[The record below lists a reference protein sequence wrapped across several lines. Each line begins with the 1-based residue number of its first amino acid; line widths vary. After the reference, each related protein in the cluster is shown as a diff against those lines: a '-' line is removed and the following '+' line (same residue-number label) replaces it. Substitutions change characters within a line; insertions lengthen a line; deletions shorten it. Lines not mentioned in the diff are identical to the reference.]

1 MSSVPLK
8 LKDSAAPTELQQM
21 STTEENYLAYQ
32 VGLGFAALDSSSVNQ
47 LGVNLT
53 GSNRTVGTFTDTSYD
68 SAIGTHS
75 NLLSLTQTDTIV
87 RQKTGTIGVS
97 NTDYRVPISMR
108 DSGGQSI
115 IDEMNDT
122 KLNPLLD
129 RVASRIYTSD
139 YPGTYKLATSAPSG
153 DYSVNLA
160 NVMTDTRSDGHSLT
174 YNIYKRNTM
183 TAPTTVRPFAIKR
196 SSGRTGTYQGLQAMT
211 DAQIK
216 YTLGLNIRNRISA
229 TANSVGSYKLLS
241 SATGTPTNA
250 GFAGTWQAKGTA
262 TDTRQD
268 LTLADYTR
276 SRSSTYSRTR
286 SSAFTADYT
295 RTRASTYLRSSTTS
309 RSSTYSATY
318 TKTRTSNYSPAFVG
332 DYIGN
337 FTTTTGATFSRT
349 RGSTLT
355 YLGNYTGDFTGNYGN
370 TLSYLGEY
378 TNNFIGNYLGQDFL
392 SSYSRTLYVSVDQET
407 FYFTGNFATAYA
419 GTYTGNFT
427 RTSTVGVSY
436 QRNST
441 NTFTGNYTRLASYV
455 GNYSNTFTTESTR
468 NSQRITANTYVRQRI
483 DTYTGDFTRDRQT
496 NFARNFT
503 GNYTG
508 DFTGNF
514 TGDYTRNFTGNYTR
528 NFTRAYSRTVF
539 TRSFST
545 YQTGKGIWQYSSA
558 SYVGAPQYYS
568 RNFSRNF
575 MRYRALGTYVGDF
588 TGNYVGGGSSSGPFG
603 SGTISSNNGYYWKI
617 TEFYAAGDYE
627 AYLQIKWNGS
637 IVYQSGNDPSI
648 PGVTTIT
655 VNGVTY
661 TRGSEYDSNFAIAM
675 HQVSATGQPVDYTRT
690 STRNSTRTESYQR
703 TRATAFSQTF
713 AGAYARN
720 YTGNFVGNYARDFQR
735 TVQESFTGA
744 SSFTRDFA
752 GNFVGD
758 YARNFTAQFT
768 GDYARNFAGNYAG
781 NYSRNYLG
789 NYARTFAGNYTG
801 TTIGASPVNI
811 ETYTLYVRVV

>member
-47 LGVNLT
+47 LGINLT

-75 NLLSLTQTDTIV
+75 NLLTLTQTDTIV

-139 YPGTYKLATSAPSG
+139 YPGTYKLATSAPSS

-268 LTLADYTR
+268 LTIADYTR
-276 SRSSTYSRTR
+276 SRSSTYSKTR

-355 YLGNYTGDFTGNYGN
+355 YLGEYTGDFTGNYGN

-378 TNNFIGNYLGQDFL
+378 TNNFTGNYLGQDYLTQF
-392 SSYSRTLYVSVDQET
+392 SRTLYVSVDQET
-407 FYFTGNFATAYA
+407 FYYTGDFATAYA
-419 GTYTGNFT
+419 GTYTGNFA

-455 GNYSNTFTTESTR
+455 GNFSNTFTTESTR

-483 DTYTGDFTRDRQT
+483 DTYVGDFTRDRQT

-514 TGDYTRNFTGNYTR
+514 TGDYIANFVGNYTGEFSR
-528 NFTRAYSRTVF
+528 VTRIATVF
-539 TRSFST
+539 SRSFST

-558 SYVGAPQYYS
+558 QYVGSPQYYS
-568 RNFSRNF
+568 RNFSSDF
-575 MRYRALGTYVGDF
+575 VRYRA
-588 TGNYVGGGSSSGPFG
+588 
-603 SGTISSNNGYYWKI
+603 
-617 TEFYAAGDYE
+617 
-627 AYLQIKWNGS
+627 
-637 IVYQSGNDPSI
+637 
-648 PGVTTIT
+648 
-655 VNGVTY
+655 VN
-661 TRGSEYDSNFAIAM
+661 
-675 HQVSATGQPVDYTRT
+675 
-690 STRNSTRTESYQR
+690 YQR
-703 TRATAFSQTF
+703 TRATAYSRTF

-720 YTGNFVGNYARDFQR
+720 YTGNFVGNYARAFQR
-735 TVQESFTGA
+735 TVQENFTGA
-744 SSFTRDFA
+744 SSFARDFA

-768 GDYARNFAGNYAG
+768 GDYARDFTGNYTG

-789 NYARTFAGNYTG
+789 NFARTFAGNYTG